1 MWLHYFILSHKN
13 VMRWHYYDS
22 DLQMKKL
29 RLCELL
35 VMCARLS
42 RWWDR
47 LQLMSDP
54 RWILCTQRY
63 CSEWVPCLGCCWRT
77 LPWRPPGFAAPCDHL
92 STHSPWLFLHSIG
105 LYQESGWEVSSA
117 YFWTFQC
124 LHDGV
129 VIFPIHHWLF
139 LTFLLICIGLA
150 LYTGPQSRS
159 SWGALMWGRL

>member
-1 MWLHYFILSHKN
+1 
-13 VMRWHYYDS
+13 MRWHYYDS

-54 RWILCTQRY
+54 RWILCTQMY
-63 CSEWVPCLGCCWRT
+63 CSEWCPAWGAADAT
-77 LPWRPPGFAAPCDHL
+77 SPWRPPGFAAPCDHL
-92 STHSPWLFLHSIG
+92 STHSPWLFLQHRSLSGEWVRGFISIHF
-105 LYQESGWEVSSA
+105 L
-117 YFWTFQC
+117 TFQC
-124 LHDGV
+124 LADGV

-150 LYTGPQSRS
+150 LHTDPRAAAPG
-159 SWGALMWGRL
+159 GALMWGRL